1 MRASLPS
8 GKVGKI
14 VVRVLATPQ
23 PGSRMPASFKPL
35 IVAMAV
41 AALVGVAHVGKAEAR
56 LESKCS
62 AALIHDWYVD
72 GRIDQ
77 TYPVHCY
84 REALR
89 DIPEDQ
95 IVYGTLR
102 DDLTRALQSVIR
114 KHDGNVGPMTPVPG
128 AGGPG
133 GGNGNG
139 GGKHDGFFTRLARA
153 LGPSTADSIPVPL
166 LVLGGLAFLLM
177 AAALVSY
184 VARRVQARRAA
195 ADPPPA
201 GPLA

>member
-14 VVRVLATPQ
+14 VGRVLATPQ
-23 PGSRMPASFKPL
+23 PGFRMPPVFKPL
-35 IVAMAV
+35 IVLIAV
-41 AALVGVAHVGKAEAR
+41 AALAGLARTGKAEAKI
-56 LESKCS
+56 ESQCS

-89 DIPEDQ
+89 DVPEDQ

-102 DDLTRALQSVIR
+102 DDLTRALQSFIR
-114 KHDGNVGPMTPVPG
+114 DHNGHVGPMTLIPG

-133 GGNGNG
+133 GGT

-177 AAALVSY
+177 AAAAVSY
-184 VARRVQARRAA
+184 IARRLQARRATP
-195 ADPPPA
+195 DPPPA
-201 GPLA
+201 GPFG